1 MDRIFVQRMK
11 DELERQRDQLVRL
24 LASETEGF
32 RQIVEDE
39 DPKDLI
45 DMASDDVDKTN
56 IEALNV
62 VEARRLQQIEGA
74 LARIRADRYGI
85 CMECSQLIPHAR
97 LEALPWA
104 VLCVPCQEKRDKLNR

>member
-85 CMECSQLIPHAR
+85 CMECSQFIPHAR